1 MYMQEAVARQ
11 MHQEMLE
18 QAQAYHTV
26 ARVRAL
32 RRAQR
37 RLTRAQRQM
46 SQARLKASRL
56 RRELEAKA

>member
-1 MYMQEAVARQ
+1 MYMQAVVAQ
-11 MHQEMLE
+11 QIHEEMLE
-18 QAQAYHTV
+18 QAQAYRTV

-46 SQARLKASRL
+46 SQARVKATRL
-56 RRELEAKA
+56 RRELEAEA